1 MAGASKERNTGGV
14 IAVLLLTLLGGGAG
28 AGFAML
34 VAGADLTTVASMKE
48 GGKPEADGKQGA
60 ASDKGK
66 PRADKHPET
75 CGGEVTS
82 GDSVVALPPVLSNLA
97 MPTSR
102 WLRLE
107 ASVVLGDGVKTL
119 DDVQRNRISQDM
131 LARVR
136 TLHLGEIEGRDG
148 LLNLKTDLHDLVRL
162 RTGQEIKEIII
173 NGMII
178 E

>member
-1 MAGASKERNTGGV
+1 MAGASKERTTGSV
-14 IAVLLLTLLGGGAG
+14 IAVLLLTVLGGGAG
-28 AGFAML
+28 AGFGML
-34 VAGADLTTVASMKE
+34 VAGADLATITSPKE
-48 GGKPEADGKQGA
+48 GGNAKEDGKKGA
-60 ASDKGK
+60 GSSKGK
-66 PRADKHPET
+66 AETEKRTET
-75 CGGEVTS
+75 CSGEIIS
-82 GDSVVALPPVLSNLA
+82 GDSVVALPPIVSNLA

-107 ASVVLGDGVKTL
+107 ASVVLGDGVKML

-131 LARVR
+131 LARLR
-136 TLHLGEIEGRDG
+136 MLHLGEIEGRDG